1 MTDNFRLNF
10 GVSLSVLAFSC
21 FEPSQSLAQTCTV
34 PPTCESMGY
43 NKTASQCGNLA
54 TLKCPFDE
62 TKLFCTAFTDS
73 EGNSIM
79 AVGDIL
85 YSDGSFS
92 TEPIANKKPI
102 GVIFDI
108 SGLAV
113 ATKPADTIEKDC
125 NTKENTFRQKCTSYS
140 DYNITGWSLPNI
152 HQITAIYN
160 NKDIIDSKLAKII
173 AASQL
178 GNKKYGI
185 STQKVDAYTHIT
197 YMSFSDGTTGQE
209 ISCSTRFDVGAL
221 CVLDRA
227 TLLTTPTVTSYAV
240 GDAYKDS
247 NGNIIGTVVA
257 ITNNGKN
264 GTIAYAEGSGTASEA
279 GIKCSQKTTGGK
291 SWTLASGANTCTLI
305 KTSGNYSSCGYSSIG
320 NITCGAHASEGQI
333 ACSNGQGC
341 FDQTTGISGG
351 NRKSCDVT
359 DNLTYVC
366 STTF

>member
-108 SGLAV
+108 SGMAV
-113 ATKPADTIEKDC
+113 ATKSALTDTAYQD
-125 NTKENTFRQKCTSYS
+125 S
-140 DYNITGWSLPNI
+140 DYDSKFCSKYTDYNVTGWKAPNI
-152 HQITAIYN
+152 YQITAIYN
-160 NKDIIDSKLAKII
+160 NKDIIDTKLAKII

-178 GNKKYGI
+178 GTNKLGYNNNSDTSYMDFSNGKTGI
-185 STQKVDAYTHIT
+185 DSYSRENWKLH
-197 YMSFSDGTTGQE
+197 
-209 ISCSTRFDVGAL
+209 
-221 CVLDRA
+221 CVLDRETINA
-227 TLLTTPTVTSYAV
+227 TPITPDYTPGQAYTDTSGIAR
-240 GDAYKDS
+240 
-247 NGNIIGTVVA
+247 GTVLSVDA
-257 ITNNGKN
+257 SGKHGIVISSVPKT
-264 GTIAYAEGSGTASEA
+264 GTKTEATTYCDSYNSGTLNWYIPSKKHMEQACQLN
-279 GIKCSQKTTGGK
+279 I
-291 SWTLASGANTCTLI
+291 SGFSSNSDYWVSDDGYISFINCQSYTYTS
-305 KTSGNYSSCGYSSIG
+305 TSGTKTYFCV
-320 NITCGAHASEGQI
+320 AS
-333 ACSNGQGC
+333 
-341 FDQTTGISGG
+341 F
-351 NRKSCDVT
+351 
-359 DNLTYVC
+359 
-366 STTF
+366 

>member
-113 ATKPADTIEKDC
+113 ATKSALTDTAYQD
-125 NTKENTFRQKCTSYS
+125 S
-140 DYNITGWSLPNI
+140 DYDSKFCSKYTDYNVTGWKAPNI
-152 HQITAIYN
+152 YQITAIYN
-160 NKDIIDSKLAKII
+160 NKDIIDTKLAKII

-178 GNKKYGI
+178 GTNKLGYNNNSDTSYMDFSNGKTGI
-185 STQKVDAYTHIT
+185 DSYSRENWKLH
-197 YMSFSDGTTGQE
+197 
-209 ISCSTRFDVGAL
+209 

-279 GIKCSQKTTGGK
+279 GVKCSQKTTGGK
-291 SWTLASGANTCTLI
+291 SWTLASGANACNLLKSAGSFDDCGLYSHGTCAVH
-305 KTSGNYSSCGYSSIG
+305 S
-320 NITCGAHASEGQI
+320 ADGQG
-333 ACSNGQGC
+333 ACSNGKGC
-341 FDQTTGISGG
+341 FNIYYPTSCSIS
-351 NRKSCDVT
+351 